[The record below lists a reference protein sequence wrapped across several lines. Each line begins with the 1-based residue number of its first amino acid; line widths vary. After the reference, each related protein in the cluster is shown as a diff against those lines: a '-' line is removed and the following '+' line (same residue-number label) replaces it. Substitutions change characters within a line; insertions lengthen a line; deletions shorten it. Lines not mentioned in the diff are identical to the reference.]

1 MFYIDL
7 HDMVVKNVKLNI
19 SKSYLLIIFKI
30 NASDK
35 IYFIIKNIFLI

>member
-19 SKSYLLIIFKI
+19 PKSYLL
-30 NASDK
+30 N
-35 IYFIIKNIFLI
+35 YFQN